1 MSTVVYLFLFVFS
14 LLNQSDM
21 QLFTKMAAVK
31 KKKKRMVYIWL
42 THTSIGYL
50 NVIKKNNCQFNS
62 KSEQC

>member
-31 KKKKRMVYIWL
+31 KKKKEWFIY
-42 THTSIGYL
+42 G
-50 NVIKKNNCQFNS
+50 
-62 KSEQC
+62 